1 MRRPRSKLQVST
13 FPFLAVLLC
22 AMGALLLLL
31 FIMDRRA
38 KVAAQHSVA
47 DAVAQRKKRSADEE
61 AARQAE
67 WEEAQ
72 AALRQALAQ
81 KHDQLLGDVKGV
93 QKAIGNAGNKLA
105 IV

>member
-38 KVAAQHSVA
+38 KIAAQHTVA
-47 DAVAQRKKRSADEE
+47 EAVAERKKRSQEE
-61 AARQAE
+61 EDARQAE
-67 WEEAQ
+67 WEKAK
-72 AALRQALAQ
+72 ALLHQSLLEQ
-81 KHDQLLGDVKGV
+81 EGELLGNA
-93 QKAIGNAGNKLA
+93 KAVERGLNETSA
-105 IV
+105 